1 LGPEGA
7 ILPALFLGRVNG
19 NDIRLLLS
27 KGWERFS
34 ASQCYLRSTDSFI
47 WAKGLYDSEQLPAW
61 NMQFVAPGWRFIS
74 LPLTL

>member
-1 LGPEGA
+1 MT
-7 ILPALFLGRVNG
+7 
-19 NDIRLLLS
+19 